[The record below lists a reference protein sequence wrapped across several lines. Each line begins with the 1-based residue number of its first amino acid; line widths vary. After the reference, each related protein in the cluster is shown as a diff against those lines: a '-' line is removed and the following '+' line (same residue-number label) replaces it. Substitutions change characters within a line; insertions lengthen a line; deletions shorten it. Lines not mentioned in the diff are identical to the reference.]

1 MVDIVD
7 EDDVLDEVDQHH
19 VDEEHCARVECQNH
33 GRAQTLAFLRHQ
45 LIAVT
50 IGQACFEVEEP
61 LQEEADLFEEEGVG
75 EESEDAGEL
84 LA

>member
-1 MVDIVD
+1 
-7 EDDVLDEVDQHH
+7 
-19 VDEEHCARVECQNH
+19 
-33 GRAQTLAFLRHQ
+33 
-45 LIAVT
+45 
-50 IGQACFEVEEP
+50 VEEP